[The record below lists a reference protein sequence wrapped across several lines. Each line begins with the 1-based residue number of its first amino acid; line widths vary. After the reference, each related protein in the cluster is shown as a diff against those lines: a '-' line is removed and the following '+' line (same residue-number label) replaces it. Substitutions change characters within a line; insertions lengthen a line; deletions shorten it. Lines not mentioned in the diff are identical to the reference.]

1 MERERRMITTADI
14 LRPEHVAI
22 EIDARTPEAA
32 IAEVAGPLRTDER
45 VLDWEAVLGGF
56 FKVAPCLPASPEFA
70 ICIPHTRTNQVTSLV
85 MSVGRSASGIVFPG
99 CAVPVRYLFCIGVQI
114 ALAADYLRIVGLLAR
129 IVKDPVS
136 EGRLR
141 AATTGQEFVQALSR
155 LEAKL

>member
-1 MERERRMITTADI
+1 MITIADI
-14 LRPEHVAI
+14 LRPEHVAL
-22 EIDARTPEAA
+22 DVRAQTPEAA
-32 IAEVAGPLRTDER
+32 IAEVAAPLRTDER
-45 VLDWEAVLGGF
+45 VLDWDAVLAGF

-85 MSVGRSASGIVFPG
+85 MTVGRSAQGIVFPG
-99 CAVPVRYLFCIGVQI
+99 TAIPVRYVFCIGVQL

-136 EGRLR
+136 EERLR
-141 AATTGQEFVQALSR
+141 AATTGLEFVQALSR